1 MSELHVPAIDT
12 VAIDAV
18 LAALADP
25 IRLTLVRA
33 LIAAEDWTC
42 GSDVLRS
49 TGITIGRSTLSHH
62 LKVLR
67 EAGLIQTRVQGTR
80 RLVALRHDDLT
91 RRFPGLLELV
101 APPAAAPT
109 EPGTSTPTA

>member
-1 MSELHVPAIDT
+1 MSEVQEPPVEAVT
-12 VAIDAV
+12 IDAV
-18 LAALADP
+18 LVALADP

-33 LIAAEDWTC
+33 LNDAGDWTC

-67 EAGLIQTRVQGTR
+67 EAGLVRTRVQGTR
-80 RLVALRHDDLT
+80 RMVMLRHDDLEH
-91 RRFPGLLELV
+91 RFPGLLRMLG
-101 APPAAAPT
+101 PLAAGGAGA
-109 EPGTSTPTA
+109 E

>member
-1 MSELHVPAIDT
+1 MSEQPGSEQPGPDIDT
-12 VAIDAV
+12 VTIDVV

-25 IRLTLVRA
+25 IRLALVRA
-33 LIAAEDWTC
+33 LDSAGDWTC

-67 EAGLIQTRVQGTR
+67 EAGLIQTRAQGTR
-80 RLVALRHDDLT
+80 RLVTLRHDELK
-91 RRFPGLLELV
+91 RRFPGLLELLG
-101 APPAAAPT
+101 PPA
-109 EPGTSTPTA
+109 E